1 METYLSEI
9 TTLLPIYRWVF
20 LGTAVIA
27 YLLGSINPAVIV
39 TRVWTKGK
47 KDIRDMGSGNAGFTN
62 VLRSVGKV
70 PAIITIVCDALKCV
84 AAVLLG
90 GLFFSLMLSNHY
102 GTQDSVLNLQLVNL
116 GKYIAGIFCI
126 LGHSFPL
133 YFHFKGGKGVVSAAA
148 LMLTEDWRVFLM
160 ILGTFLILFL
170 ITRVLKLLLTSFQF
184 ISAPIQYI
192 NVFQE
197 MGSLALPFI
206 ILCLANWAMTTLFD
220 GKGRFKDIYMAM
232 CYALIPYILIQI
244 PMIVVSNMLTYEE
257 GSFYTVLLSF
267 SVIWCVFL
275 VFVGL
280 MEVHDYGPGKT
291 FIFLIVTIFGAAVII
306 FLLLVFFSL
315 LGDALSYF
323 ISLYREIVFRLN

>member
-1 METYLSEI
+1 MS
-9 TTLLPIYRWVF
+9 
-20 LGTAVIA
+20 IA
-27 YLLGSINPAVIV
+27 KSAS
-39 TRVWTKGK
+39 KGVK
-47 KDIRDMGSGNAGFTN
+47 P
-62 VLRSVGKV
+62 LRSTSEKTESRKAWWKRYLASMKYGLHV
-70 PAIITIVCDALKCV
+70 ITHPFDGFWDLIHEKR
-84 AAVLLG
+84 
-90 GLFFSLMLSNHY
+90 
-102 GTQDSVLNLQLVNL
+102 GT
-116 GKYIAGIFCI
+116 I
-126 LGHSFPL
+126 
-133 YFHFKGGKGVVSAAA
+133 AAA
-148 LMLTEDWRVFLM
+148 N
-160 ILGTFLILFL
+160 TFLILFL

-323 ISLYREIVFRLN
+323 VSLYREIVFRLN